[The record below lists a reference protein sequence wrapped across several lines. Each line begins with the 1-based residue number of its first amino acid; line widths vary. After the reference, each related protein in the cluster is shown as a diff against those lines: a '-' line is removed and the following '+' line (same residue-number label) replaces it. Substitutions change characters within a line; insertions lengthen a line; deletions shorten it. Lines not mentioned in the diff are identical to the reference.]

1 MGWREAGLNRR
12 RPVTGRASRFPT
24 ARHECRRPGGRW
36 GFLESPARVK
46 SQSREAGE
54 RSVPRTRVDA
64 SGVARPGDPGYTGW
78 RCASPTG
85 THTEPL
91 GPLGH
96 RPPSLWGT
104 EGREGRFQEIN
115 PQTFF
120 GHLTCLFLLEPI
132 LRFRCLPCALSGI
145 REGVFTRWG
154 GARGGGGAGPVGQGP
169 GLADIPVVTTLKGK
183 HRGAGVAG
191 EVSWA

>member
-1 MGWREAGLNRR
+1 MGTLPRPAFPEASGLESASERLRGLPRGVLLGAALSFTLGKDGVAVSMGWREAGLNRR

-36 GFLESPARVK
+36 GFLASPARVK
-46 SQSREAGE
+46 SQSCEAGE
-54 RSVPRTRVDA
+54 RSVPRMCVDA
-64 SGVARPGDPGYTGW
+64 SGVARPGDPGDTGW
-78 RCASPTG
+78 RCASLMG
-85 THTEPL
+85 THAEPL

-115 PQTFF
+115 LQTFF

-132 LRFRCLPCALSGI
+132 LRF
-145 REGVFTRWG
+145 
-154 GARGGGGAGPVGQGP
+154 
-169 GLADIPVVTTLKGK
+169 
-183 HRGAGVAG
+183 
-191 EVSWA
+191 